1 MSIKLLLANVI
12 VAFFL
17 PGLILV
23 PSWAD
28 QIEQKIVVY
37 NRLNYI
43 PEGVLEDFTKETGI
57 NVEYSTYSNDELLF
71 TKTRLLKGR
80 GYDVLISSTDLV
92 DRMRREGL
100 IQPID
105 HHKLPSYKQLDPSLL
120 NKPYDPQN
128 EFSIPYLWGST
139 GITIDTSMVD
149 VNKITSWQDLW
160 HRQWRDKLLLIND
173 MREVFHIALKVN
185 GYSINTT
192 DPEEIK
198 RAYEKLR
205 ALLPNIKV
213 GSLEARKNFLSD
225 TVDLGV
231 TKNDEAVKTQ
241 ADNLSVQYVYPREGA
256 NFWIDSFVVPSR
268 STNVENAHKF
278 IDYILRPEIA
288 ARCVEELG
296 YASSNLAARGLL
308 SETLRNNP
316 AIFPPQEVLSKVEFQ
331 KDIGAAIELYQL
343 YWGKLIAGN

>member
-198 RAYEKLR
+198 RAYE
-205 ALLPNIKV
+205 
-213 GSLEARKNFLSD
+213 
-225 TVDLGV
+225 
-231 TKNDEAVKTQ
+231 
-241 ADNLSVQYVYPREGA
+241 
-256 NFWIDSFVVPSR
+256 
-268 STNVENAHKF
+268 
-278 IDYILRPEIA
+278 
-288 ARCVEELG
+288 
-296 YASSNLAARGLL
+296 
-308 SETLRNNP
+308 
-316 AIFPPQEVLSKVEFQ
+316 
-331 KDIGAAIELYQL
+331 
-343 YWGKLIAGN
+343 